1 MEGSVADVFELQG
14 PEEPALKAAE
24 EALSAGELVVFPTD
38 TVYGVAASP
47 DAPGA
52 TDRLFTAKRRSRGL
66 TLPILAAAVEDAAA
80 VAVFDARAWTLGG
93 HFWPGGLTMILPRA
107 PRANDW
113 DLGAEQQTVGVR
125 IPNHPVALGLLARTG
140 PLAVTS
146 ANRSGEPTS
155 PTCGGIRASLGDT
168 VAVYLCAGSTCGD
181 IPSTVV
187 DLTGPEPQ
195 VLREGAVPAEA
206 LLDVLERAQ

>member
-1 MEGSVADVFELQG
+1 VADVFELQG

-24 EALSAGELVVFPTD
+24 DALSAGELVVFPTD

-47 DAPGA
+47 DVPGA
-52 TDRLFTAKRRSRGL
+52 TDRLFTAKRRPRGL
-66 TLPILAAAVEDAAA
+66 PLPILAAAVEDAAS
-80 VAVFDARAWTLGG
+80 VGVFDARAWTLGG

-107 PRANDW
+107 PRAKDW
-113 DLGAEQQTVGVR
+113 DLGDEHVSVGVR

-146 ANRSGEPTS
+146 ANRSGAPIP
-155 PTCGGIRASLGDT
+155 PTCEGIRASLADT
-168 VAVYLCAGSTCGD
+168 VAVYLCAGSARGD

-187 DLTGPEPQ
+187 DLTGREPQ
-195 VLREGAVPAEA
+195 VLREGAVPREA
-206 LLDVLERAQ
+206 LRDVLDRAR

>member
-1 MEGSVADVFELQG
+1 VADVFDLQG
-14 PEEPALKAAE
+14 PEGPALKAAD

-47 DAPGA
+47 DIPGA
-52 TDRLFTAKRRSRGL
+52 THRLFTAKRRSRGL
-66 TLPILAAAVEDAAA
+66 TLPILAATVEDAAG
-80 VAVFDARAWTLGG
+80 VAVFDARARTLSA

-113 DLGAEQQTVGVR
+113 DLGDEHDTLGVR

-146 ANRSGEPTS
+146 ANRSGEPTP
-155 PTCGGIRASLGDT
+155 PTCGGILASLGET
-168 VAVYLCAGSTCGD
+168 AAVYLCAGSARGE

-195 VLREGAVPAEA
+195 VLREGAVPTEA
-206 LLDVLERAQ
+206 LLAALEGAG

>member
-1 MEGSVADVFELQG
+1 MADVFEVQG
-14 PEEPALKAAE
+14 PEEPALRAAE

-38 TVYGVAASP
+38 TVYGVAARP
-47 DAPGA
+47 DVPGA

-66 TLPILAAAVEDAAA
+66 TLPILAAAVEDAASI
-80 VAVFDARAWTLGG
+80 AVFDARAWTLGG

-113 DLGAEQQTVGVR
+113 DLGDEHDTVGVR
-125 IPNHPVALGLLARTG
+125 IPNHPVVLGLLTRTG

-146 ANRSGEPTS
+146 ANRSGEPTPS
-155 PTCGGIRASLGDT
+155 TCGGIRGSLGDA
-168 VAVYLCAGSTCGD
+168 VAVYLCAGSARGD
-181 IPSTVV
+181 IPSTIV

-195 VLREGAVPAEA
+195 VVREGAVPAEA